1 VLKLQKLINKNEK
14 LYPAWK
20 HLSVAAVPVNQISV
34 VRGGEIHLDCA
45 DFERDAICAAYDG
58 IVIAA
63 DNVPRW
69 ENSDAR
75 WTPNTAVGG

>member
-1 VLKLQKLINKNEK
+1 
-14 LYPAWK
+14 
-20 HLSVAAVPVNQISV
+20 VAAVPVNQISV

-63 DNVPRW
+63 DNVPR
-69 ENSDAR
+69 
-75 WTPNTAVGG
+75 